1 MGIAPKQS
9 IENAT
14 SVGIDALQKTTL
26 D

>member
-9 IENAT
+9 LENTT
-14 SVGIDALQKTTL
+14 SMGIDALQKTTL